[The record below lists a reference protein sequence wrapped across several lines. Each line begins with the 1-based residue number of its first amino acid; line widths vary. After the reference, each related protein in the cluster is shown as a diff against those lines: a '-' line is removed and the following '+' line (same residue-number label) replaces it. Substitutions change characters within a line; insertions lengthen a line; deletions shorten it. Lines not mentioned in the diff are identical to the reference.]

1 MTDIVQI
8 TDTQK
13 LKLELLTLVSNDA
26 TAFKKATEFVG
37 NDMLRFE
44 LFRTLQSRGVE
55 SRMIYFPDENHWIL
69 KPNNSIYWYNQVKD
83 WMTRFA
89 EPGAR

>member
-8 TDTQK
+8 TDAQK

-44 LFRTLQSRGVE
+44 LFRTCYAQAHLQPTPVAKA
-55 SRMIYFPDENHWIL
+55 DEA
-69 KPNNSIYWYNQVKD
+69 V
-83 WMTRFA
+83 TGA
-89 EPGAR
+89 EQRLAIMGL

>member
-26 TAFKKATEFVG
+26 TAFKKASEFVG

-44 LFRTLQSRGVE
+44 LFRTCYAQAHMQPTPVA
-55 SRMIYFPDENHWIL
+55 
-69 KPNNSIYWYNQVKD
+69 K
-83 WMTRFA
+83 A
-89 EPGAR
+89 EEAVTEAEQRLAIMGA

>member
-8 TDTQK
+8 TDAQK

-37 NDMLRFE
+37 NDMLRLE
-44 LFRTLQSRGVE
+44 LFRTCYAQAHLQPTPATKADEAVAEAEQRLAIMGV
-55 SRMIYFPDENHWIL
+55 
-69 KPNNSIYWYNQVKD
+69 
-83 WMTRFA
+83 
-89 EPGAR
+89 